1 MAKNNYDPVGT
12 LSIGNVVT
20 TSITLY
26 KSNFKRYFQ
35 VSLRATGWLLAIVLV
50 ILVAGLIGGG
60 LIAITNYW
68 LVAIPVAIGWLVCTL
83 YCSAKYATDRAV
95 ICRLAY
101 QELIDAPE
109 TVAVATQKLLPRTWG
124 FLRLT
129 WLTSLYISL
138 IAIVAS
144 IVLMIAVLIVAAI
157 VIYGLKLTI
166 ENPLAFISITLAAVG
181 AFLVLIA
188 ILIRCYAY
196 WFVAELPLA
205 VEQTRFSGGEASPTA
220 NASIARSQQLISS
233 EVGRIIL
240 IVTIVFL
247 MMIPINTLGNGP
259 SFVGQLMISAST
271 NLATQTIGG
280 ILMIGGLFLNLL
292 SELFIMPFWQIIK
305 AIIYYD
311 LRNRREG
318 GDLTI

>member
-35 VSLRATGWLLAIVLV
+35 VSLRATGWLLAILLV
-50 ILVAGLIGGG
+50 ILIAGLIGVG
-60 LIAITNYW
+60 LYAATNYW
-68 LVAIPVAIGWLVCTL
+68 LVLIPVVVGGIFGTL

-101 QELIDAPE
+101 QELIDVPE
-109 TVAVATQKLLPRTWG
+109 TVTVATQKLIPQTWG

-129 WLTSLYISL
+129 WLISLYFSL
-138 IAIVAS
+138 IVIVVY
-144 IVLMIAVLIVAAI
+144 IVLIIAVVIVAAI
-157 VIYGLKLTI
+157 VMYGLKLTA
-166 ENPLAFISITLAAVG
+166 ESPLAIIIISLAMIGAVL
-181 AFLVLIA
+181 LVFG
-188 ILIRCYAY
+188 ILIRYYAY
-196 WFVAELPLA
+196 WFIAELPLA
-205 VEQTRFSGGEASPTA
+205 VEQTKSA
-220 NASIARSQQLISS
+220 NASIARSKQLISTA
-233 EVGRIIL
+233 VGRVIL
-240 IVTIVFL
+240 IVTIAFL

-259 SFVGQLMISAST
+259 SLIGQVMVSAST
-271 NLATQTIGG
+271 DLATQTIGG
-280 ILMIGGLFLNLL
+280 VLILAGLLLNLL

-305 AIIYYD
+305 SIVYYD

>member
-12 LSIGNVVT
+12 LSVGNVVT

-50 ILVAGLIGGG
+50 ILVAASAGGVLYG
-60 LIAITNYW
+60 ITNSW
-68 LVAIPVAIGWLVCTL
+68 LVTIPVAIGLVVGTL
-83 YCSAKYATDRAV
+83 YCSAKYATNRAV

-101 QELIDAPE
+101 QELIDEPE

-124 FLRLT
+124 FLRLA
-129 WLTSLYISL
+129 WLITLYICL
-138 IAIVAS
+138 VAIVACTVLT
-144 IVLMIAVLIVAAI
+144 IVVLTVTAI
-157 VIYGLKLTI
+157 LVDGLKLTV
-166 ENPLAFISITLAAVG
+166 ENPIAFVGIGLAGVG
-181 AFLVLIA
+181 AFVALIA
-188 ILIRCYAY
+188 ILIRYYAY

-205 VEQTRFSGGEASPTA
+205 VEQTKSA
-220 NASIARSQQLISS
+220 NASIARSKQLISVA
-233 EVGRIIL
+233 VGRVIL
-240 IVTIVFL
+240 IVTIAFL
-247 MMIPINTLGNGP
+247 MMIPINTLGNAP
-259 SFVGQLMISAST
+259 SLIGQTMLSAST
-271 NLATQTIGG
+271 DAATQAIGG
-280 ILMIGGLFLNLL
+280 ALMLGGFVLNLL

-305 AIIYYD
+305 SIVYYD

>member
-50 ILVAGLIGGG
+50 IFAAALIGGILYG
-60 LIAITNYW
+60 ITNSW
-68 LVAIPVAIGWLVCTL
+68 LVAIPVAIGWIVGTL

-109 TVAVATQKLLPRTWG
+109 TVAVATQQLIPRTWG
-124 FLRLT
+124 FLRIT
-129 WLTSLYISL
+129 WLVSLYISL
-138 IAIVAS
+138 VAVVAYL
-144 IVLMIAVLIVAAI
+144 VLVIAVLIVTAI
-157 VIYGLKLTI
+157 IIYGLKLPI
-166 ENPLAFISITLAAVG
+166 ENPFAIISISLAIIG
-181 AFLVLIA
+181 AFFLFIA
-188 ILIRCYAY
+188 ILVRCYAY

-205 VEQTRFSGGEASPTA
+205 VEQTRSA
-220 NASIARSQQLISS
+220 NASIARSQQLISTV
-233 EVGRIIL
+233 VGRVIL
-240 IVTIVFL
+240 IVTIAFL
-247 MMIPINTLGNGP
+247 MTIPINTIGNAP
-259 SFVGQLMISAST
+259 SLIGQAMVSAST
-271 NLATQTIGG
+271 DLATQSIGG
-280 ILMIGGLFLNLL
+280 ILIIGGLLLNLL
-292 SELFIMPFWQIIK
+292 SELFVMPFWQIIK
-305 AIIYYD
+305 AIVYFD

>member
-35 VSLRATGWLLAIVLV
+35 VSLRATGWLLAVVLV

-60 LIAITNYW
+60 LYAATNSS
-68 LVAIPVAIGWLVCTL
+68 LVAIPVAIGLIVGTL
-83 YCSAKYATDRAV
+83 YCSAKYATNRAV

-109 TVAVATQKLLPRTWG
+109 TVAVATQKLIPQTWG
-124 FLRLT
+124 FLRLA
-129 WLTSLYISL
+129 WLISLYICL
-138 IAIVAS
+138 VAIVAY
-144 IVLMIAVLIVAAI
+144 IILTIAVLIVTAI
-157 VIYGLKLTI
+157 LVYGLNLTV
-166 ENPLAFISITLAAVG
+166 ENPLAFIGIALVIVG
-181 AFLVLIA
+181 AFVALIA
-188 ILIRCYAY
+188 ILIRYYAY

-205 VEQTRFSGGEASPTA
+205 VEQTRSA
-220 NASIARSQQLISS
+220 NASIARSKQLISIA
-233 EVGRIIL
+233 VGRVIL
-240 IVTIVFL
+240 IVTIAFL
-247 MMIPINTLGNGP
+247 MMIPINTLGNAP
-259 SFVGQLMISAST
+259 SLIGQTMLSAST
-271 NLATQTIGG
+271 DVTTQAIGG
-280 ILMIGGLFLNLL
+280 ALMLGGFVLNLL

-305 AIIYYD
+305 SIVYYD

>member
-35 VSLRATGWLLAIVLV
+35 VSLRATGWLLAILLV
-50 ILVAGLIGGG
+50 ILIAGLIGVG
-60 LIAITNYW
+60 LYAATNYW
-68 LVAIPVAIGWLVCTL
+68 LVLIPVVVGGIFGTL

-109 TVAVATQKLLPRTWG
+109 TVTVATQKLIPQTWG

-129 WLTSLYISL
+129 WLISLYFSL
-138 IAIVAS
+138 IVIVVY
-144 IVLMIAVLIVAAI
+144 IVLIIAVVIVAAI
-157 VIYGLKLTI
+157 VMYGLKLTA
-166 ENPLAFISITLAAVG
+166 ESPLAIIIISLAMIG
-181 AFLVLIA
+181 AILLVFG
-188 ILIRCYAY
+188 ILIRYYAY
-196 WFVAELPLA
+196 WFIAELPLA
-205 VEQTRFSGGEASPTA
+205 VEQTKSA
-220 NASIARSQQLISS
+220 NASIARSKQLISTA
-233 EVGRIIL
+233 VGRVIL
-240 IVTIVFL
+240 IVTIAFL

-259 SFVGQLMISAST
+259 SLIGQVMVSAST
-271 NLATQTIGG
+271 DLATQTIGG
-280 ILMIGGLFLNLL
+280 ALILGGLLLNLL

-305 AIIYYD
+305 SIVYYD

>member
-35 VSLRATGWLLAIVLV
+35 VSLRATGWLLAILLA
-50 ILVAGLIGGG
+50 ILIAGIVGGG
-60 LIAITNYW
+60 LYAVTNSP
-68 LVAIPVAIGWLVCTL
+68 LVAIPVVIGWILSTL
-83 YCSAKYATDRAV
+83 YFSARYATDRAV

-109 TVAVATQKLLPRTWG
+109 TVAVATQKLLPRIWG
-124 FLRLT
+124 FLGLA
-129 WLTSLYISL
+129 WLISLYISL
-138 IAIVAS
+138 VAIVAY
-144 IVLMIAVLIVAAI
+144 IVLIIAVLIITAI
-157 VIYGLKLTI
+157 VIYGLKLPI
-166 ENPLAFISITLAAVG
+166 ENPIAIITITLAVVG
-181 AFLVLIA
+181 AILALIA
-188 ILIRCYAY
+188 ILMRYYAY

-205 VEQTRFSGGEASPTA
+205 VEQNKSA
-220 NASIARSQQLISS
+220 NASIVRSQQLISTA
-233 EVGRIIL
+233 VGRVIL
-240 IVTIVFL
+240 IVTIAFL

-259 SFVGQLMISAST
+259 SLIGQVMVSAST
-271 NLATQTIGG
+271 DLATQAIGG
-280 ILMIGGLFLNLL
+280 ALILGGLLLNLL

-305 AIIYYD
+305 SIVYYD

>member
-35 VSLRATGWLLAIVLV
+35 VSLRATGWLLAILLV
-50 ILVAGLIGGG
+50 ILVAGLIGVG
-60 LIAITNYW
+60 LYAATNSW
-68 LVAIPVAIGWLVCTL
+68 LVLIPVVVGGIVGTL

-109 TVAVATQKLLPRTWG
+109 TVAVATQKLIPQTWG

-129 WLTSLYISL
+129 WLISLYFSL
-138 IAIVAS
+138 IVIVAYIVS
-144 IVLMIAVLIVAAI
+144 IVAVLIITAI
-157 VIYGLKLTI
+157 VIYGLKLTV
-166 ENPLAFISITLAAVG
+166 ESPF
-181 AFLVLIA
+181 A
-188 ILIRCYAY
+188 ILIISLAVIGAILLLFGILIRYYAY

-205 VEQTRFSGGEASPTA
+205 VEQTRSA
-220 NASIARSQQLISS
+220 NASISRSKQLISTA
-233 EVGRIIL
+233 VGRVVL
-240 IVTIVFL
+240 IVTIAFL
-247 MMIPINTLGNGP
+247 MMIPVNTLGNGP
-259 SFVGQLMISAST
+259 SLIGQVMLTGST
-271 NLATQTIGG
+271 DPATQTIGG
-280 ILMIGGLFLNLL
+280 VLMLGGVILNLL

-305 AIIYYD
+305 SIVYYD

>member
-12 LSIGNVVT
+12 LSIGNVIT

-35 VSLRATGWLLAIVLV
+35 VSLRATGWLFAIVLV
-50 ILVAGLIGGG
+50 IAIAALIGGG
-60 LIAITNYW
+60 LYAATNSW
-68 LVAIPVAIGWLVCTL
+68 LVGIPVAIGWIVGTL

-101 QELIDAPE
+101 QELINAPE
-109 TVAVATQKLLPRTWG
+109 TVAVATQQLLPRTWA

-138 IAIVAS
+138 IAVVAY
-144 IVLMIAVLIVAAI
+144 IGLIIAVLIITAVL
-157 VIYGLKLTI
+157 VYGLKLTV
-166 ENPLAFISITLAAVG
+166 ENPFTIISIALSVIG
-181 AFLVLIA
+181 AIFLLVA
-188 ILIRCYAY
+188 ILVRCYAY
-196 WFVAELPLA
+196 WFIAELPLA
-205 VEQTRFSGGEASPTA
+205 VEQTRSA
-220 NASIARSQQLISS
+220 NASIARSQQLISTA
-233 EVGRIIL
+233 VGRVIL
-240 IVTIVFL
+240 IVTIAFL
-247 MMIPINTLGNGP
+247 MLIPINTIGGSP
-259 SFVGQLMISAST
+259 SFIGQVMISAST
-271 NLATQTIGG
+271 DLATQAIGG
-280 ILMIGGLFLNLL
+280 VLIISGILLNLL

-318 GDLTI
+318 GDLII

>member
-1 MAKNNYDPVGT
+1 MAKNNFDPVGT

-35 VSLRATGWLLAIVLV
+35 VSLRATGWLLAILLV
-50 ILVAGLIGGG
+50 ILIAGLIGVG
-60 LIAITNYW
+60 LYAATNSP
-68 LVAIPVAIGWLVCTL
+68 LVAIPVVVGGIVSTL

-109 TVAVATQKLLPRTWG
+109 TVAVATQKLIPQTWG

-129 WLTSLYISL
+129 WLISLYFSL
-138 IAIVAS
+138 IAIVAY
-144 IVLMIAVLIVAAI
+144 IVLIIAVVIVGAI
-157 VIYGLKLTI
+157 IMYGLKLTA
-166 ENPLAFISITLAAVG
+166 ESPLTIIIISLAVIG
-181 AFLVLIA
+181 GILLLFG
-188 ILIRCYAY
+188 ILIRYYAY

-205 VEQTRFSGGEASPTA
+205 VEQTKSA
-220 NASIARSQQLISS
+220 NVSIARSKQLISTA
-233 EVGRIIL
+233 VGRVVL
-240 IVTIVFL
+240 IVTIAFL

-259 SFVGQLMISAST
+259 SLIGQVMVSAST
-271 NLATQTIGG
+271 DLATQAIGG
-280 ILMIGGLFLNLL
+280 ALVLGGLVLNLI

-305 AIIYYD
+305 SIVYYD

>member
-50 ILVAGLIGGG
+50 IFAAALIGGILYG
-60 LIAITNYW
+60 ITNSW
-68 LVAIPVAIGWLVCTL
+68 LVAIPVAIGWIVGTL

-109 TVAVATQKLLPRTWG
+109 TVAVATQQLIPRTWG
-124 FLRLT
+124 FLRIT
-129 WLTSLYISL
+129 WLVSLYISL
-138 IAIVAS
+138 VAVVAYL
-144 IVLMIAVLIVAAI
+144 VLVIAVLIVTAI
-157 VIYGLKLTI
+157 IIYGLKLPI
-166 ENPLAFISITLAAVG
+166 ENPFAIISISLAVIG
-181 AFLVLIA
+181 AFFLFIA
-188 ILIRCYAY
+188 ILVRCYAY

-205 VEQTRFSGGEASPTA
+205 VEQTRSA
-220 NASIARSQQLISS
+220 NASIARSQQLISTV
-233 EVGRIIL
+233 VGRVIL
-240 IVTIVFL
+240 IVTIAFL
-247 MMIPINTLGNGP
+247 MTIPINTLGNAP
-259 SFVGQLMISAST
+259 SLIGQAMVSAST
-271 NLATQTIGG
+271 NVATQTIGG
-280 ILMIGGLFLNLL
+280 ILIIGGLLLNLL
-292 SELFIMPFWQIIK
+292 SELFVMPFWQIIK
-305 AIIYYD
+305 AIVYYD

>member
-35 VSLRATGWLLAIVLV
+35 VSLRATGWLLAIVLAIV
-50 ILVAGLIGGG
+50 IAAIVGGV
-60 LIAITNYW
+60 LYAITNSW
-68 LVAIPVAIGWLVCTL
+68 LVAIPVTIGWIVGTL
-83 YCSAKYATDRAV
+83 YFSAKYATDRAV

-109 TVAVATQKLLPRTWG
+109 TVAAATQKLIPRTWG
-124 FLRLT
+124 FLGLA
-129 WLTSLYISL
+129 WLTSLYLSL
-138 IAIVAS
+138 VAVVAY
-144 IVLMIAVLIVAAI
+144 IVLIIVVLIITAI
-157 VIYGLKLTI
+157 VIYGLRLTVESPFAI
-166 ENPLAFISITLAAVG
+166 IIIALAIIGAV
-181 AFLVLIA
+181 VLLFG
-188 ILIRCYAY
+188 ILIRYYAY
-196 WFVAELPLA
+196 WFIAELPLA
-205 VEQTRFSGGEASPTA
+205 VEQNRSA
-220 NASIARSQQLISS
+220 NASIGRSKQLISTA
-233 EVGRIIL
+233 VGRVVLIITL
-240 IVTIVFL
+240 AFL

-259 SFVGQLMISAST
+259 SLIGQVMLSAST
-271 NLATQTIGG
+271 DLATQTIGG
-280 ILMIGGLFLNLL
+280 ILVLGGLLLNLL

-305 AIIYYD
+305 AIVYYD

>member
-1 MAKNNYDPVGT
+1 MAKNNFDPVGT

-50 ILVAGLIGGG
+50 ILIAGLIGVG
-60 LIAITNYW
+60 LYAATNSW
-68 LVAIPVAIGWLVCTL
+68 LVLIPVVVGGIVGTL

-109 TVAVATQKLLPRTWG
+109 TVAVATQKLIPQTWG
-124 FLRLT
+124 FLRLG
-129 WLTSLYISL
+129 WLISLYFFL
-138 IAIVAS
+138 IAIVAY
-144 IVLMIAVLIVAAI
+144 IVLIIAVVIVAAI
-157 VIYGLKLTI
+157 MYGLKLTAESPFAI
-166 ENPLAFISITLAAVG
+166 IIISLAVIGGILLLFG
-181 AFLVLIA
+181 
-188 ILIRCYAY
+188 ILIRYYAY

-205 VEQTRFSGGEASPTA
+205 VEQTRSA
-220 NASIARSQQLISS
+220 NASIARSKQLISTA
-233 EVGRIIL
+233 VGRVIL
-240 IVTIVFL
+240 IVTIAFL

-259 SFVGQLMISAST
+259 SLIGQVMLSAST
-271 NLATQTIGG
+271 DSATQAIGG
-280 ILMIGGLFLNLL
+280 MLMFGGVILNLI

-305 AIIYYD
+305 SIVYYD

>member
-12 LSIGNVVT
+12 LSIGNVIT

-35 VSLRATGWLLAIVLV
+35 VSLRATGWLLLIVLV
-50 ILVAGLIGGG
+50 ILVTAIVGGV
-60 LIAITNYW
+60 LYAITNSW
-68 LVAIPVAIGWLVCTL
+68 LIGIPVVIGLILGSL

-109 TVAVATQKLLPRTWG
+109 TVAVATQQLIPRTWG

-129 WLTSLYISL
+129 WLISLYISL
-138 IAIVAS
+138 VS
-144 IVLMIAVLIVAAI
+144 IVAAI
-157 VIYGLKLTI
+157 VLFIALMIVTAVIMYGLKLPV
-166 ENPLAFISITLAAVG
+166 ENPVAVIVIVLTAVG
-181 AFLVLIA
+181 AFFLWMLVLV
-188 ILIRCYAY
+188 RYYAY

-205 VEQTRFSGGEASPTA
+205 VEQTRSA
-220 NASIARSQQLISS
+220 NTSIARSQQLISTV
-233 EVGRIIL
+233 VGRVIL
-240 IVTIVFL
+240 IVTLVFL

-259 SFVGQLMISAST
+259 SLIGQVMISAST
-271 NLATQTIGG
+271 DLPTQTIGG

-292 SELFIMPFWQIIK
+292 SELFIMPVWQIIK
-305 AIIYYD
+305 AIVYYD

>member
-35 VSLRATGWLLAIVLV
+35 VSLRATGWLFAILLV
-50 ILVAGLIGGG
+50 ILVAGLIGAG
-60 LIAITNYW
+60 LYAITNSW
-68 LVAIPVAIGWLVCTL
+68 LVAIPVAMGWLVGTL

-109 TVAVATQKLLPRTWG
+109 TVAIATQQLIPRTWC
-124 FLRLT
+124 FLRLS
-129 WLTSLYISL
+129 WLISLYICL
-138 IAIVAS
+138 VAIVAY
-144 IVLMIAVLIVAAI
+144 IVLVIAVLVVTAI
-157 VIYGLKLTI
+157 LMYGLKLTVESPI
-166 ENPLAFISITLAAVG
+166 AFISIGLSAVG
-181 AFLVLIA
+181 AVLLFIA

-205 VEQTRFSGGEASPTA
+205 IEQTRSA
-220 NASIARSQQLISS
+220 NASIARSQQLISTA
-233 EVGRIIL
+233 VGRVIL
-240 IVTIVFL
+240 VVTIAFL

-259 SFVGQLMISAST
+259 SLIGQVMISAST
-271 NLATQTIGG
+271 DIATQTIGYVL
-280 ILMIGGLFLNLL
+280 ILGGVLLNLI

-305 AIIYYD
+305 AIVYYD

>member
-12 LSIGNVVT
+12 LSIGNVIT

-35 VSLRATGWLLAIVLV
+35 VSLRATGWLLLIVLV
-50 ILVAGLIGGG
+50 ILVAAIVGGVLYAITNSGLIGIPVVIG
-60 LIAITNYW
+60 LI
-68 LVAIPVAIGWLVCTL
+68 LGSL

-109 TVAVATQKLLPRTWG
+109 TVAVATQQLIPRTWG

-129 WLTSLYISL
+129 WLISLYISL
-138 IAIVAS
+138 VS
-144 IVLMIAVLIVAAI
+144 IVAAI
-157 VIYGLKLTI
+157 VLFIALMIVTAVIVYGLKLPV
-166 ENPLAFISITLAAVG
+166 ENPVAAIVIVLAAVG
-181 AFLVLIA
+181 AFFLWMLVLV
-188 ILIRCYAY
+188 RYYAY

-205 VEQTRFSGGEASPTA
+205 VEQTRSA
-220 NASIARSQQLISS
+220 NTSIARSQQLISTV
-233 EVGRIIL
+233 VGRVIL
-240 IVTIVFL
+240 IVTLVFL

-259 SFVGQLMISAST
+259 SLIGQVMISAST
-271 NLATQTIGG
+271 DLPTQTIGG

-292 SELFIMPFWQIIK
+292 SELFIMPVWQIIK
-305 AIIYYD
+305 AIVYYD

>member
-20 TSITLY
+20 TSVTLY

-35 VSLRATGWLLAIVLV
+35 VSLRATGWLLAIFIV
-50 ILVAGLIGGG
+50 ILIVSFAGGFLY
-60 LIAITNYW
+60 AITNSW
-68 LVAIPVAIGWLVCTL
+68 LVGIPVAIGLIVGTL
-83 YCSAKYATDRAV
+83 YCSAKYSTDRAV

-109 TVAVATQKLLPRTWG
+109 TVAVATQQLVPRTWG

-129 WLTSLYISL
+129 WLISLYICL
-138 IAIVAS
+138 VAIVACIVS
-144 IVLMIAVLIVAAI
+144 IVAVLMITAI
-157 VIYGLKLTI
+157 VIYGLKLTVESPFAI
-166 ENPLAFISITLAAVG
+166 IIISLAVIG
-181 AFLVLIA
+181 AILLFFG
-188 ILIRCYAY
+188 ILIRYYAY

-205 VEQTRFSGGEASPTA
+205 IEQTRSA
-220 NASIARSQQLISS
+220 NASIARSKQLISTA
-233 EVGRIIL
+233 VGRVIL
-240 IVTIVFL
+240 IVTIAFL
-247 MMIPINTLGNGP
+247 MMIPINTLGSSPGII
-259 SFVGQLMISAST
+259 GQLMVTSST
-271 NLATQTIGG
+271 DPATQAIGG
-280 ILMIGGLFLNLL
+280 IFVLGGIVLNLL

-305 AIIYYD
+305 SIVYYD